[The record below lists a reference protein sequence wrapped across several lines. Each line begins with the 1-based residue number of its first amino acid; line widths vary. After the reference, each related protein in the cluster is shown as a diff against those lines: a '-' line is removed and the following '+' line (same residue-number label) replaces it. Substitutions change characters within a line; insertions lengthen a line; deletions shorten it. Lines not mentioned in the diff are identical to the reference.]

1 MTINIGGKQF
11 DAYLL
16 SLLQQDAKLVEQCQ
30 QAGVTLDESFAR
42 SVREGDDVCH
52 ISVGHDLQQTAE
64 STEDISLVG
73 GIPAA
78 TSEEIVDNEAASDD
92 EEEAKDIPENVDI
105 EYQGHKVMLVLQC
118 QKRRTLR

>member
-1 MTINIGGKQF
+1 MTINIGGKHF

-16 SLLQQDAKLVEQCQ
+16 SLLQQDVKLADQCQ
-30 QAGVTLDESFAR
+30 QAGVTLDETFAR
-42 SVREGDDVCH
+42 FVREGADICH
-52 ISVGHDLQQTAE
+52 VSVGHDLQQTAE

-78 TSEEIVDNEAASDD
+78 TSEEIADNEAVSDD

-105 EYQGHKVMLVLQC
+105 EYQGHKVMLVLQ
-118 QKRRTLR
+118 RWTLR